1 MSARSHNFLNVVE
14 RTKDVF
20 ASGEDAQSED
30 ARRTLLQVRQQYD
43 QVRHEAEQKNTRL
56 QQLREAIRVA
66 DMAHSSHSEDG
77 HAFKE
82 ETESLQQQLE
92 ETDERMKETQ
102 TLRKVYEHMLARM
115 QKEQAILRQKMLK
128 MEDHLGR
135 KTREVRQK
143 RNESERAK
151 KEKVLHQ
158 RELDA
163 LEMDA
168 ELERDAFRSAQE
180 VMDGELQR
188 RKESNERRMAF
199 ESWRHEVA
207 LEAANEAF
215 NTSAGRLRMLYAI
228 EKLASNQLQKTTM
241 EQVDRSQT
249 TEDGFQKIREV
260 TGLADVMDIVH
271 KFLNREHEHD
281 QLKSSVK
288 DAEVHLEALRQEFD
302 AVKGQTEGITFDEPG
317 GAEGE
322 IFKAREAAERE
333 LEKAMEEHQAA
344 RARLQKTTL
353 QVEHMKRWTTRVGT
367 LLNGVEDPVR
377 VDSAADLTRFFTK
390 LENTIRKFMDD
401 VALQINKGKI
411 TRKALFE
418 EARRELNRTNEML
431 TDPQFMSLNRRVLPP
446 GDPRSASRQ
455 DDNGE
460 DDPDTLFH
468 EDRDAAKEKEA
479 ERVRNHQQQQ
489 VRQAKEE
496 KEKKQQKRP

>member
-1 MSARSHNFLNVVE
+1 
-14 RTKDVF
+14 
-20 ASGEDAQSED
+20 
-30 ARRTLLQVRQQYD
+30 
-43 QVRHEAEQKNTRL
+43 
-56 QQLREAIRVA
+56 
-66 DMAHSSHSEDG
+66 
-77 HAFKE
+77 
-82 ETESLQQQLE
+82 
-92 ETDERMKETQ
+92 
-102 TLRKVYEHMLARM
+102 
-115 QKEQAILRQKMLK
+115 
-128 MEDHLGR
+128 
-135 KTREVRQK
+135 
-143 RNESERAK
+143 
-151 KEKVLHQ
+151 
-158 RELDA
+158 
-163 LEMDA
+163 
-168 ELERDAFRSAQE
+168 
-180 VMDGELQR
+180 
-188 RKESNERRMAF
+188 MAF